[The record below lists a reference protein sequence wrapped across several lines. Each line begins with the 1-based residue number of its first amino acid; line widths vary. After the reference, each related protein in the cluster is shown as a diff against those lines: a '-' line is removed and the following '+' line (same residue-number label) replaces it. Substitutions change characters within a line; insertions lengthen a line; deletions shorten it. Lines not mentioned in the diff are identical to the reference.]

1 MEKSYCQ
8 IKQKTKKTIDKSKKQ
23 WYNAN
28 RIKGSKG
35 KDMKKKQKKSLIR
48 YCILLILV
56 IITGTIGVASAPA
69 SNNTNQ
75 QTENRTVE
83 IQEEPISEIQ
93 LIPNQLNILYL
104 DVGQADSILI
114 HNQGKT
120 MLIDAGNNEDG
131 EKLVAYI
138 QSLGI
143 QKIDY
148 LIGTHAHEDHI
159 GGLDTIINN
168 FEIGTFYMPYD
179 TRTTTQTYKDVIQAA
194 NSKNLKIQN
203 PKVGDNLTLGEAQG
217 TIMAIDNENPEEVNN
232 TSIVLQLTYGTQKYL
247 FMGDA
252 ESQVENSKQWE
263 DIDVLKVGHH
273 GSNTSSSVNFI
284 KQTQPELAIISVGKG
299 NTYNL
304 PKQNIIE
311 RLESIGAK
319 IYRTDESGTI
329 YLTSD
334 GTTNT
339 IAKVKTDTDG
349 NRNK

>member
-1 MEKSYCQ
+1 
-8 IKQKTKKTIDKSKKQ
+8 
-23 WYNAN
+23 
-28 RIKGSKG
+28 
-35 KDMKKKQKKSLIR
+35 MKKKQKKSLIR
-48 YCILLILV
+48 YFLLLIIV
-56 IITGTIGVASAPA
+56 IITGTIGATSAPTH
-69 SNNTNQ
+69 NTTNQ
-75 QTENRTVE
+75 AAESNIIEIKEEQTTQIE
-83 IQEEPISEIQ
+83 
-93 LIPNQLNILYL
+93 LKPNQLNILYI

-131 EKLVAYI
+131 KKIATYL
-138 QSLGI
+138 QTLGI

-159 GGLDTIINN
+159 GGIDEIINN
-168 FEIGTFYMPYD
+168 FEIGAFYMPYD
-179 TRTTTQTYKDVIQAA
+179 TKTTTKTYKDVIQAA
-194 NSKNLKIQN
+194 NNKNLKMQN
-203 PKVGDNLTLGEAQG
+203 PKIGDTIQVGEAIG
-217 TIMAIDNENPEEVNN
+217 TVMAVDNQNPEEVNN
-232 TSIVLQLTYGTQKYL
+232 TSIVLQFTYGTQKYL

-252 ESQVENSKQWE
+252 ESQVENSRQWE

-284 KQTQPELAIISVGKG
+284 KQIQPELAIISVGKG

-329 YLTSD
+329 FLTSD

-339 IAKVKTDTDG
+339 IAKIKTDTDG
-349 NRNK
+349 NKEE

>member
-1 MEKSYCQ
+1 
-8 IKQKTKKTIDKSKKQ
+8 
-23 WYNAN
+23 
-28 RIKGSKG
+28 
-35 KDMKKKQKKSLIR
+35 MKKKQKKSLIS
-48 YCILLILV
+48 YFLLLILV
-56 IITGTIGVASAPA
+56 IITGTIGATNAPIN
-69 SNNTNQ
+69 NNTAQPTEKNIIEIEEE
-75 QTENRTVE
+75 QTEA
-83 IQEEPISEIQ
+83 IQ
-93 LIPNQLNILYL
+93 LNPNQLNILYL

-114 HNQGKT
+114 YNQGET

-131 EKLVAYI
+131 EKLVQYI

-148 LIGTHAHEDHI
+148 LVGTHAHEDHI
-159 GGLDTIINN
+159 GGIDDIINN

-179 TRTTTQTYKDVIQAA
+179 TKTTSKTYKDVIQAA
-194 NSKNLKIQN
+194 NNKNLKIQN
-203 PKVGDNLTLGEAQG
+203 PKVGDQIQVGEAQG
-217 TIMAIDNENPEEVNN
+217 TVMAVDNENPEEINN
-232 TSIVLQLTYGTQKYL
+232 SSIVLQFTYGTQKYL

-252 ESQVENSKQWE
+252 ETQVENSKQWE

-284 KQTQPELAIISVGKG
+284 KQVQPELAIISVGKG

-339 IAKVKTDTDG
+339 ITKVKTDTDG
-349 NRNK
+349 NKNE

>member
-1 MEKSYCQ
+1 M
-8 IKQKTKKTIDKSKKQ
+8 
-23 WYNAN
+23 N
-28 RIKGSKG
+28 
-35 KDMKKKQKKSLIR
+35 KKQKKSLI
-48 YCILLILV
+48 YYFLVLLLV
-56 IITGTIGVASAPA
+56 IVTGTIGATTTPTH
-69 SNNTNQ
+69 NNTNKEENQ
-75 QTENRTVE
+75 IIEQEQTEK
-83 IQEEPISEIQ
+83 ISLQ
-93 LIPNQLNILYL
+93 SNLFNVLYI

-114 HNQGKT
+114 SNQGKT

-131 EKLVAYI
+131 NKLVKYI

-148 LIGTHAHEDHI
+148 LVGTHAHEDHI
-159 GGLDTIINN
+159 GGLDNIIQN

-194 NSKNLKIQN
+194 NKKSLKITN
-203 PKVGDNLTLGEAQG
+203 PQVGDTISLGEANG
-217 TIMAIDNENPEEVNN
+217 IVMAVDNKNPEEVNN
-232 TSIVLQLTYGTQKYL
+232 SSIVMQFQYGTQKYL

-252 ESQVENSKQWE
+252 GSQVENSRNWE

-284 KQTQPELAIISVGKG
+284 KQVQPELAIISVGKG

-311 RLESIGAK
+311 RLESIEAK

-329 YLTSD
+329 YLKSD
-334 GTTNT
+334 GNTNT
-339 IAKVKTDTDG
+339 ITKIKTDT
-349 NRNK
+349 NEEKE

>member
-1 MEKSYCQ
+1 M
-8 IKQKTKKTIDKSKKQ
+8 
-23 WYNAN
+23 
-28 RIKGSKG
+28 
-35 KDMKKKQKKSLIR
+35 KKQKKSIIR
-48 YCILLILV
+48 YVLFF
-56 IITGTIGVASAPA
+56 IIVMIAGTVGIADAPVQ
-69 SNNTNQ
+69 NQ
-75 QTENRTVE
+75 ENQPAENVFIE
-83 IQEEPISEIQ
+83 QEEKQAITLQAE
-93 LIPNQLNILYL
+93 LLNILYL

-131 EKLVAYI
+131 EKLVSYI

-159 GGLDTIINN
+159 GGLDDIIEN
-168 FEIGTFYMPYD
+168 FTIGTFYMPYD
-179 TRTTTQTYKDVIQAA
+179 TRTTTQTYKEVIQMA
-194 NSKNLKIQN
+194 NDKNLKILN
-203 PKVGDNLTLGEAQG
+203 PKVGDTITLGGAQG
-217 TIMAIDNENPEEVNN
+217 IIMAVDNENPEEVNN
-232 TSIVLQLTYGTQKYL
+232 TSIVLQLEYGTQKYL

-252 ESQVENSKQWE
+252 ESQVESSRQWE

-284 KQTQPELAIISVGKG
+284 KQVQPELAIVSVGEG

-304 PKQNIIE
+304 PKQNIME

-329 YLTSD
+329 YITSN

-339 IAKVKTDTDG
+339 ITKVQTDTNG
-349 NRNK
+349 EQEE

>member
-1 MEKSYCQ
+1 M
-8 IKQKTKKTIDKSKKQ
+8 
-23 WYNAN
+23 
-28 RIKGSKG
+28 
-35 KDMKKKQKKSLIR
+35 KKQKKFIIR
-48 YCILLILV
+48 YVLFF
-56 IITGTIGVASAPA
+56 IIVMIAGTVGIADAPVQ
-69 SNNTNQ
+69 NQ
-75 QTENRTVE
+75 ENQPAENVFIE
-83 IQEEPISEIQ
+83 QEETKDITLQ
-93 LIPNQLNILYL
+93 ANLLNILYL

-131 EKLVAYI
+131 EKLVSYI

-159 GGLDTIINN
+159 GGLDDIIENFTI
-168 FEIGTFYMPYD
+168 GALYMPYD
-179 TRTTTQTYKDVIQAA
+179 TRTTTKTYKDVIQMA
-194 NSKNLKIQN
+194 NEKNLKILN
-203 PKVGDNLTLGEAQG
+203 PKVGDTMTLGEAQG
-217 TIMAIDNENPEEVNN
+217 TIMAVDNENPEEVNN
-232 TSIVLQLTYGTQKYL
+232 TSIVLQLEYGTQKYL

-252 ESQVENSKQWE
+252 ESQVESSRQWE

-284 KQTQPELAIISVGKG
+284 KQVQPELAIVSVGEG

-304 PKQNIIE
+304 PKQNIME

-339 IAKVKTDTDG
+339 ITKVQTDTNG
-349 NRNK
+349 GEEE